1 MSTAGKLVLDHVI
14 PADKDGMGCGF
25 EVKKGQTIRIIGK
38 STVDFVAYNKNN
50 MKDKLDQA
58 RTKTNQLKIFLT
70 KGDKIISRDNNTML
84 MITEDTWPYTHDMQ
98 KGM

>member
-1 MSTAGKLVLDHVI
+1 MSTPGKLVLDHVI
-14 PADKDGMGCGF
+14 PTDKDGMGFGF
-25 EVKKGQTIRIIGK
+25 EVKKGQIIRIIGK

-84 MITEDTWPYTHDMQ
+84 TITEDTWPYTHDMQ